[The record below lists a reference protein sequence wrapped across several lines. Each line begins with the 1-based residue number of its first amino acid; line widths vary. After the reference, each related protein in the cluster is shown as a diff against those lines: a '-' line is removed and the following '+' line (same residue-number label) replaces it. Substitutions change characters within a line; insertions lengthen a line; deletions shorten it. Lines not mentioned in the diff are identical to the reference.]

1 VKVKDMTKY
10 LTPAGIG
17 IIVGWGQEPDWPMVP
32 AGEVVIKLEKSGDF
46 VSFDPKEIRK
56 AIPWLL

>member
-1 VKVKDMTKY
+1 MIKY

-17 IIVGWGQEPDWPMVP
+17 VIVGWGQEPDWPMVP